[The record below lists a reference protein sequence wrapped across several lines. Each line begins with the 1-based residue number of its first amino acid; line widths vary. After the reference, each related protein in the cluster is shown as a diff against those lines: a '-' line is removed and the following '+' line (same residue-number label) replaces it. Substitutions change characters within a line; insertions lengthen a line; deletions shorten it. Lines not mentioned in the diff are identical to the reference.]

1 MVYVRTEPK
10 TRVERFPK
18 ILNRYVT
25 IKKLSIAENRK
36 KNAPLSLIRS
46 LASNSVHP
54 SRVRNK

>member
-36 KNAPLSLIRS
+36 KKRS
-46 LASNSVHP
+46 PKFNQESS
-54 SRVRNK
+54 